1 MLNLYI
7 FKQPARTW
15 FIFADLG
22 GLYFS
27 IKFFFQKDVS
37 SAILDENQKN
47 NTVWNLTSG
56 LPAIGTLPTEGLPL
70 TSAGSS
76 ESMIGL
82 SGLLIL
88 MFHIF
93 ICLIF
98 IPLWK
103 SNDMGNNGNVAID
116 SDTSIIIKSE
126 TNFQIEETKL
136 QNDGKNSISNVT
148 YLPSSP
154 PFLLLKRNNSSR
166 HGKENN

>member
-22 GLYFS
+22 GLYFL
-27 IKFFFQKDVS
+27 IKFFFQIDVS

-47 NTVWNLTSG
+47 NTFWNFTSG

-82 SGLLIL
+82 S
-88 MFHIF
+88 
-93 ICLIF
+93 C
-98 IPLWK
+98 
-103 SNDMGNNGNVAID
+103 
-116 SDTSIIIKSE
+116 
-126 TNFQIEETKL
+126 
-136 QNDGKNSISNVT
+136 
-148 YLPSSP
+148 
-154 PFLLLKRNNSSR
+154 
-166 HGKENN
+166 